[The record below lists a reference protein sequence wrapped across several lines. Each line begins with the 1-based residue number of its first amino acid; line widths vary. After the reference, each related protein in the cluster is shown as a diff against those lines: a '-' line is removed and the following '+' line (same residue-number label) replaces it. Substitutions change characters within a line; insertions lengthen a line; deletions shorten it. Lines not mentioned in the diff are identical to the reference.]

1 MKKKA
6 IKCIYNKKGTKKME
20 SKSKVIIDDAFQR
33 YLEDLA
39 YPEQRIDYYKEKI
52 PSNKAGLIKAL
63 INYETRS
70 YNATEDRVQFLYE
83 YIQNT
88 TDSNAVINVVI
99 WMLQS
104 NIPLEEIEKIIEKS
118 ETGYDLITST
128 IKHIDSYNLNNEL
141 NEKFIDEV
149 NEKISRFNGL
159 LIEAEML
166 ANKLQNNENI
176 QDEKQ
181 QEIPTDL
188 IENIKQEIEDNILE
202 NFSNNGK
209 IGIDDI
215 DDDVI
220 NTIVEKV
227 KDEINEMPAYNEN
240 KELDDLKR
248 ALEEE
253 TEKRIV
259 AENEANKYFKII
271 CESLKNEDNDE
282 VKEIFGTN
290 IDNEKLNKNIDKEP
304 DIRKKIFSFKSNK
317 APIEMKITH
326 LLIKRKYSADTIS
339 KVTFAIKSEAIDKN
353 VMLDMIMNSKSENE
367 LNTYLDLC

>member
-1 MKKKA
+1 
-6 IKCIYNKKGTKKME
+6 ME

-88 TDSNAVINVVI
+88 TDSNAIINVVI